1 MRIVIDLQACQNAG
15 SRFRGIGRYSRSLAA
30 AMLRE
35 HRGHDFWIALNADL
49 ADAVEDIRA
58 GFDGLL
64 PQEQIVL
71 WDRPFDWSAHLP
83 GDPWRA
89 RVNEVVRED
98 FLAALKPDIVHLAS
112 LFEGWGDAAT
122 TSIGRGS
129 APTPRTAVTLY
140 DLIPLAM
147 SELYLPDARS
157 RDWYG
162 GKVED
167 LRRAGLCLAIS
178 EYTREEAMR
187 LLGLPAERV
196 VNISGSIDPMF
207 RRLPPDAR
215 RSSALAARLGLDRR
229 FVMYTGGFDPRKN
242 VAGLIRAFAGLPAGL
257 RESRQLLLVGI
268 PPADVRAELQTLAA
282 ASGLRPEDVCFA
294 GFVPDEELVRLYN
307 DCELYVFPS
316 RYEGFGLPAL
326 EAMAC
331 GAPVIGADASSLP
344 EVIGYAE
351 AMFAPNSDE
360 AMGRKIAEALED
372 ASLRGRLVEHG
383 AERVGRFSW
392 QGSARVALDAMEATV
407 RRLPAAT
414 ATRERTIAGEARLQ
428 AIGRQSDVLSGLV
441 QGQHLPMND
450 LRRIAAAQSMNHPRA
465 DRRRQLLVDVSNLSE
480 RDAHTGIQRV
490 VGNVLRSLLEVAP
503 EGIEVQPVR
512 FEHGMLRYAR
522 LFMHRLLQRKG
533 LAPADDLVDP
543 APGDIFLGLDLSA
556 HIIPHNVEHFERL
569 RRLGVSMHFVV
580 YDLIPWLRP
589 DTVNPDA
596 LQLLWAWYR
605 RIGVLADGLC
615 CISAAVAA
623 DMVDWCDEVR
633 PERLRPL
640 HIGHFHLGAEP
651 IGAGA
656 RRAPPV
662 LPASPRPRFL
672 MVGTIEPRKGH
683 AQALAAFD
691 SLWARNV
698 DAELVIA
705 GRRGWLMEEFEQVL
719 LAHPELGTRL
729 RWLTDLDDAGLS
741 ALYRGSAALLAA
753 SEEEGY
759 GLPII
764 EAASHGLP
772 VIARDIPVFRE
783 VAGAHALYFDGFDPD
798 AMATAVQSWLS
809 LGAAAPA
816 STGMPRLDWRQSA
829 RQLLGLVLED
839 RWSHAWLD
847 GPRHWFPARDQR
859 MHHHVGRLDRRD
871 LLSDGQAG
879 FLTFGPYVPT
889 RAGRYRLRVLGRWES
904 DEGGEP
910 LLEVMAGPGQALLL
924 EHRFTPGQAVASG
937 VLMED
942 ILELAEDAPALEIR
956 LFVHA
961 STGLRLHGYEL
972 VSESAGE
979 PPA

>member
-35 HRGHDFWIALNADL
+35 HRGHDFWIALNGDL

-58 GFDGLL
+58 GFEGLL

-71 WDRPFDWSAHLP
+71 WDRPFEWSAHLP

-129 APTPRTAVTLY
+129 AATPRTAVTLY

-207 RRLPPDAR
+207 RRLPPDPR
-215 RSSALAARLGLDRR
+215 RSTALAARLGLDRR

-268 PPADVRAELQTLAA
+268 PPADVRAELQALAA
-282 ASGLRPEDVCFA
+282 ASGLQPADVCFA

-372 ASLRGRLVEHG
+372 AGLRQRLVEHG

-407 RRLPAAT
+407 RRLPASP
-414 ATRERTIAGEARLQ
+414 AGKGAGSSAEARLE
-428 AIGRQSDVLSGLV
+428 AIGRQSEVLSAIV
-441 QGQHLPMND
+441 QGQQLPKND
-450 LRRIAAAQSMNHPRA
+450 LRRLAAAQSMNHPRG

-490 VGNVLRSLLEVAP
+490 VGNILRSLLDVAP
-503 EGIEVQPVR
+503 AGIEVQPVR
-512 FEHGMLRYAR
+512 FQDGMLRYAR
-522 LFMHRLLQRKG
+522 FFMHRLLGRKG
-533 LAPADDLVDP
+533 PAPADDLVDP
-543 APGDIFLGLDLSA
+543 APGDVFLGLDLSA
-556 HIIPHNVEHFERL
+556 HIIPHNMEHFERL

-615 CISAAVAA
+615 CISAAVAD
-623 DMVDWCDEVR
+623 DMADWCDEVR

-656 RRAPPV
+656 RSAPAT
-662 LPASPRPRFL
+662 LPASSRPRFL

-683 AQALAAFD
+683 AQALAAFEA
-691 SLWARNV
+691 LWARGTDV
-698 DAELVIA
+698 ELVIA
-705 GRRGWLMEEFEQVL
+705 GKRGWLMEDFEQAV
-719 LAHPELGTRL
+719 LAHPEVGGRL
-729 RWLTDLDDAGLS
+729 HWLREVDDAGLS

-783 VAGAHALYFDGFDPD
+783 VAGAHALYFDGFDAD
-798 AMATAVQSWLS
+798 AIATAVQAWLS

-816 STGMPRLDWRQSA
+816 STGMARLDWRQSA
-829 RQLLGLVLED
+829 RQLLDLVLD
-839 RWSHAWLD
+839 GRWSHAWLD
-847 GPRHWFPARDQR
+847 GARHWFPARDQR
-859 MHHHVGRLDRRD
+859 MHHHVGRFERRD
-871 LLSDGQAG
+871 LLSDGNAG
-879 FLTFGPYVPT
+879 FLTFGPYVPM
-889 RAGRYRLRVLGRWES
+889 RAGRYRLRVLGAWES

-910 LLEVMAGPGQALLL
+910 LLEVMAGPGQTLLL
-924 EHRFTPGQAVASG
+924 EHRFAPGQAFASG
-937 VLMED
+937 VLMEQE
-942 ILELAEDAPALEIR
+942 LVLAEDAPAFEIR

-972 VSESAGE
+972 VSESADE